1 MIMKRL
7 VFLFLITFHLSLLEV
22 SSAQTVCSAQD
33 RIALAKA
40 GYSKLDVNNLC
51 QQDADQA
58 TLPPIMGIL
67 SGEGQ
72 ARWVQW
78 CATPQGRCP
87 LFSEVVG
94 YYPVG
99 FPCNCYMPWGFY
111 AGTAE

>member
-1 MIMKRL
+1 MKRL
-7 VFLFLITFHLSLLEV
+7 VILFLLTFPLSLVDV
-22 SSAQTVCSAQD
+22 SSAQSVCSTQD

-40 GYSKLDVNNLC
+40 GYSQADMNDLC
-51 QQDADQA
+51 QQNADQMA
-58 TLPPIMGIL
+58 PPPIMGVL
-67 SGEGQ
+67 WGEGQ

-78 CATPQGRCP
+78 CATPQSRCP

>member
-1 MIMKRL
+1 MKRL
-7 VFLFLITFHLSLLEV
+7 FFLLLLTFPLSLFEV
-22 SSAQTVCSAQD
+22 SSAQSICSTHD

-40 GYSKLDVNNLC
+40 GYSQTDMNDLC

-58 TLPPIMGIL
+58 MPPPVRGIL
-67 SGEGQ
+67 WGEGQ

-111 AGTAE
+111 SGTAE

>member
-1 MIMKRL
+1 MKRL
-7 VFLFLITFHLSLLEV
+7 FLLLLIMFPLSLLDI
-22 SSAQTVCSAQD
+22 SSAQSVCSARDQID
-33 RIALAKA
+33 LIKV
-40 GYSKLDVNNLC
+40 GYSKAEINNLC
-51 QQDADQA
+51 KQEAVE
-58 TLPPIMGIL
+58 TTPPLLMGVL